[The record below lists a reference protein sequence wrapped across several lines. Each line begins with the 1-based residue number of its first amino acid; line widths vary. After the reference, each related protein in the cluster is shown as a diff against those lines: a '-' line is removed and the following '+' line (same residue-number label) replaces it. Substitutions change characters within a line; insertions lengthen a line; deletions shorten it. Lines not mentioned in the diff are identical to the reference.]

1 MKLLLFWNLY
11 YFAGA
16 DLGGRGA
23 RAPFQNIMKFYQ
35 RQKKKKKKKKK
46 IKKKKKKTVTRSYF
60 NYICDVLESVSTFY
74 ILATK

>member
-35 RQKKKKKKKKK
+35 RQKKEEKEKENKEEKKNSDK
-46 IKKKKKKTVTRSYF
+46 
-60 NYICDVLESVSTFY
+60 VLFQLYMWRVRVSEY
-74 ILATK
+74 ILYLSN

>member
-35 RQKKKKKKKKK
+35 RQKKKEKEKENKEEKKKQWQGP
-46 IKKKKKKTVTRSYF
+46 ISIIYVT
-60 NYICDVLESVSTFY
+60 C
-74 ILATK
+74 